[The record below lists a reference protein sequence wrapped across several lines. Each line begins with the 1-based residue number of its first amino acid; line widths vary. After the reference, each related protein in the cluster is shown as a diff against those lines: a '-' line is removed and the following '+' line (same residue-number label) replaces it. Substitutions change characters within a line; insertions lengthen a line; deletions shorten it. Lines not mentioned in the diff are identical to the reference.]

1 MANYYEKA
9 RTNYFNVKDASAF
22 DKFIALFNG
31 SIEVM
36 PHETEGTLALLFDEE
51 TGIPITYYDHEAE
64 DWVDVDFMD
73 MLSQHLT
80 DDSIAVIEAVGSE
93 KMRYLVGYA
102 IAVNSKGQRVDIN
115 IAEIYERA
123 KEKFGVK
130 EISTASH

>member
-64 DWVDVDFMD
+64 DWVEIDFVNE
-73 MLSQHLT
+73 LAKHLT

-93 KMRYLVGYA
+93 KMRYLTGYA
-102 IAVNSKGQRVDIN
+102 VAVNSQGYRLDIN
-115 IAEIYERA
+115 LSDIYGRA
-123 KEKFGVK
+123 RDFFGVK